1 MRTKSGP
8 RWKSLMLPMLAA
20 LAIAGSLSAQAQA
33 TTPSGTLTFVTNADP
48 TLNPWT
54 PGAVIESN
62 LINTILFDQLT
73 RYSTTDLTPA
83 PDLATSW
90 EAAPDAMSWIFHLRS
105 GVKWSDGQPFGAD
118 DVAFTFNKVILNK
131 DLGANNSSV
140 FSPVDHV
147 EVVDP
152 LTVRFVLKS
161 PFSSLPYYLAYFAGI
176 LPAHVLQDAPNPL
189 QVASFNKSNPVV
201 TGPFKVA
208 EFVTGSYVRLEP
220 NPDYWGPQPK
230 VKTIVFKEV
239 SDANTQLAQLL
250 AGSVDMVTVTNPTLL
265 AGVEHNPNLEVI
277 RQSQNI
283 WYWVA
288 LNQGDPRFTDV
299 RVRQALLT
307 AIDRKAIIDS
317 VLKGYGTVATGPIAP
332 LQKAF
337 YDANV
342 PSYAYDPA
350 KAKELLAEAGWTP
363 GPNGILQKDG
373 KPLTITMPTGQFG
386 YLVNATLL
394 VQQYWKAIGV
404 DVKVNVMEWNAYI
417 QEVVVKRN
425 YQATLAWW
433 STPPTPDITPY
444 FSSAAAER
452 GNNIPNYKSPE
463 LDALMAQARSATNQQ
478 DEIKVVQTIQQN
490 VAQNLP
496 YLFLWYPDI
505 ITVLNKRVGGMA
517 TINTPTA
524 FQYAA
529 DWYVKP

>member
-1 MRTKSGP
+1 MPRKTGP
-8 RWKSLMLPMLAA
+8 HLTTRLLALLAA
-20 LAIAGSLSAQAQA
+20 LAIFTIATAQTPNYDPNGS
-33 TTPSGTLTFVTNADP
+33 LTFVTNADP

-62 LINTILFDQLT
+62 LVNTILFDQLT
-73 RYSTTDLTPA
+73 RYSTKDLTPS

-90 EAAPDAMSWIFHLRS
+90 EAAPDALSWTFHLRQ
-105 GVKWSDGQPFGAD
+105 GVKWSDGKPFGAA

-131 DLGANNSSV
+131 ALGANNSSV

-152 LTVRFVLKS
+152 NTVRFVLKS
-161 PFSSLPYYLAYFAGI
+161 PFSSLPYYLAYFAGM
-176 LPAHVLQDAPNPL
+176 LPAHVLESAPNPL

-208 EFVTGSYVRLEP
+208 EFVPGSYVRLEP
-220 NPDYWGPQPK
+220 NPDYWGQAPK
-230 VKTIVFKEV
+230 VKTIVFKV
-239 SDANTQLAQLL
+239 VADPNTQLAQLL
-250 AGSVDMVTVTNPTLL
+250 AGDVDMVTVTNPTLL
-265 AGVEHNPNLEVI
+265 AGVERNPNLEVL

-288 LNQGDPRFTDV
+288 LNQSDPRFTDV

-307 AIDRKAIIDS
+307 AIDRQAIIDS

-337 YDANV
+337 YDGSV
-342 PSYAYDPA
+342 PSYPYDPA
-350 KAKELLAEAGWTP
+350 RAKQLMADAGWTP
-363 GPNGILQKDG
+363 GPDGILQKDG
-373 KPLTITMPTGQFG
+373 KKLTITVPTGQFG

-404 DVKVNVMEWNAYI
+404 DAKLNVMEWNAYI
-417 QEVVVKRN
+417 QDVVVKRN

-444 FSSAAAER
+444 FSTAAAEK
-452 GNNIPNYKSPE
+452 GNNIPNYKNAE
-463 LDALMAQARSATNQQ
+463 LDALMAKARAATNVD
-478 DEIKVVQTIQQN
+478 DEVTVVKAIEAN

-505 ITVLNKRVGGMA
+505 ITVLNKKVGGMA

-524 FQYAA
+524 FQYSA
-529 DWYVKP
+529 DWYVKR